1 MKGLSIE
8 EKAKAYDKLLVKL
21 QEAKVDNNVCDE
33 RYCCVIDDIVP
44 ELKESEDERIKQRII
59 HALHGDVLEMSE
71 IKEAITWLE
80 KQGKPIDK
88 IVKRAMNEKQR
99 VLLTETNGDANIDWD
114 TRSLQDVKLLLEYG
128 LDYIKK
134 LEKQGEKKHQYKSKP
149 RYVGEGELLRT
160 DKQGEKK
167 PVEWSEEDEKMLK
180 ELITQLEALE
190 CSFALDFKV
199 DKKWLKSLRPQN
211 HWKPDIDELDALQDM
226 LRYFRIE
233 SNAGNREQIADMV
246 ESLVEHLKAL

>member
-1 MKGLSIE
+1 
-8 EKAKAYDKLLVKL
+8 
-21 QEAKVDNNVCDE
+21 
-33 RYCCVIDDIVP
+33 
-44 ELKESEDERIKQRII
+44 
-59 HALHGDVLEMSE
+59 
-71 IKEAITWLE
+71 
-80 KQGKPIDK
+80 
-88 IVKRAMNEKQR
+88 MNEKQR